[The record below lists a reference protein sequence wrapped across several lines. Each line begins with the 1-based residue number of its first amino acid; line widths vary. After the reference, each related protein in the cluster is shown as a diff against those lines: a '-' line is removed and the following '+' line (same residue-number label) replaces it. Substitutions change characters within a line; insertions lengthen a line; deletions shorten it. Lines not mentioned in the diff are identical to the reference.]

1 MNFSVEGARLV
12 SNAAVESSEREPK
25 VKNLEAAETAE
36 LPEAVRKAIRVE
48 LRNSLDSLA
57 EPTDVSGVYSALKES
72 KILYRYGL
80 INARPETKEQ
90 GEQNAKGEKAV
101 MGAIEKERQAMIA
114 EKRGKKSVN

>member
-1 MNFSVEGARLV
+1 MNFSVEGPRLV
-12 SNAAVESSEREPK
+12 GNEAVAPSEKESE
-25 VKNLEAAETAE
+25 VKNFEAAETAE

-80 INARPETKEQ
+80 INARSETKEQ
-90 GEQNAKGEKAV
+90 EERNAKGEKAV

-114 EKRGKKSVN
+114 EKRDKKSVN